1 MPTKITVNDTFVG
14 EVYIGSIKKV
24 LSAGQSVIIE
34 DSAAQTDEIKKLV
47 SKKIIKTSSP
57 DEPDQA
63 IDKMAISPTE
73 NFRVKN
79 LTGRNLSIQG
89 VREMLVPNGAI
100 FIDYQTLVSGF
111 IGVLIKS
118 GIAEI
123 FDVNGNQIVLDDA
136 TGFKKVA
143 PQEENLE
150 LPTEIEAEEDIEV
163 SSIESE
169 NVEEDKIELGKIEN
183 KISLKSAADV
193 KEQVDNDPKSELL
206 TKDEFGDTVIDP
218 LLKEKHTSYVWDAEA
233 QENKKGKPV
242 FDYDGEDDNHLPD
255 DGSAVVMPNKKLS
268 IKSKNDVVDAL
279 NPNSP
284 KKASI
289 KSSEETETSS
299 DKPAKKSSK
308 KKTKKKTTK
317 KKTTKKKTSKRRKVA
332 QKDSID
338 KVVDKIKKQTKNKKL
353 SIKAVGQEKKEAL
366 ADEVSDEVIL
376 HNKNESIFVDQQQE
390 SERINQHPIL
400 RNRNNEDIE

>member
-1 MPTKITVNDTFVG
+1 MPTKITVNESYGG

-47 SKKIIKTSSP
+47 SKKIIKISSP
-57 DEPDQA
+57 DEPDQVV
-63 IDKMAISPTE
+63 DKMAISPTE

-89 VREMLVPNGAI
+89 VKEMLVPNGAI
-100 FIDYQTLVSGF
+100 FIDYQTLMSGF

-118 GIAEI
+118 GMAEI
-123 FDVNGNQIVLDDA
+123 FDVNGNKIVLDDA

-143 PQEENLE
+143 PEAEKELE
-150 LPTEIEAEEDIEV
+150 LPNEIEVEAEDNIVEMLEEDEITIE
-163 SSIESE
+163 
-169 NVEEDKIELGKIEN
+169 KT
-183 KISLKSAADV
+183 KISLKSASDV
-193 KEQVDNDPKSELL
+193 KEQAAQNPKSELL

-218 LLKEKHTSYVWDAEA
+218 LLKEKNTSYVWDAES
-233 QENKKGKPV
+233 QSNKEGKPV
-242 FDYDGEDDNHLPD
+242 FNFEEEEGPLPD
-255 DGSAVVMPNKKLS
+255 DGSAVIMPNKKLS
-268 IKSKNDVVDAL
+268 IKSKNDVIDAL
-279 NPNSP
+279 NANKP

-289 KSSEETETSS
+289 KSSEEAEEAEDS
-299 DKPAKKSSK
+299 DKKTAKKKTSK
-308 KKTKKKTTK
+308 KKSTKKKTK

>member
-1 MPTKITVNDTFVG
+1 MPTKITVNESYGG

-57 DEPDQA
+57 DEPEQ
-63 IDKMAISPTE
+63 IVDKMAISPTE

-89 VREMLVPNGAI
+89 VKEMLVPNGAI
-100 FIDYQTLVSGF
+100 FIDYQTLMSGF

-118 GIAEI
+118 GMAEI
-123 FDVNGNQIVLDDA
+123 FDVNGNKIVLDDA

-143 PQEENLE
+143 PEAEKELE
-150 LPTEIEAEEDIEV
+150 LPNEIEVESDDDIVEMAEEDEIT
-163 SSIESE
+163 
-169 NVEEDKIELGKIEN
+169 VEKT

-193 KEQVDNDPKSELL
+193 KEQAAQDPKSELF

-218 LLKEKHTSYVWDAEA
+218 LLKEKNTSYVWDAES
-233 QENKKGKPV
+233 QSNKEGKPV
-242 FDYDGEDDNHLPD
+242 FNFEEEEGVLPD
-255 DGSAVVMPNKKLS
+255 DGSAVIMPNKKLS
-268 IKSKNDVVDAL
+268 IKSKNDVADAL
-279 NPNSP
+279 NANKP

-289 KSSEETETSS
+289 KSSEEAEDS
-299 DKPAKKSSK
+299 DKKTTKKKASK
-308 KKTKKKTTK
+308 KKTTKKKTK